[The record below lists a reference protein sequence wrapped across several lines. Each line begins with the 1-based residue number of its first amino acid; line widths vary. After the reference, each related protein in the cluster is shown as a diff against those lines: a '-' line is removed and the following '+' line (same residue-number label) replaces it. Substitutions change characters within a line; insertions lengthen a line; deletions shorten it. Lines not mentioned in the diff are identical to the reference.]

1 MPHEHSE
8 ENPVEVLAEEFAK
21 RIRGGEHP
29 SINDYVSR
37 YPDHADEIESLF
49 PSIAMMEQLKQQK
62 KASQDRRPS
71 TVKPPS
77 NMPEQLGDFRIL
89 REIGR
94 GGMGIVYEA
103 WQQSLARRVALKVL
117 PTEGMG
123 RTQKQVE
130 RFLREAKSA
139 GRLHHTNIVPV
150 FGVGQHDGI
159 YYYVMQLIEGY
170 GLDSLLEY
178 YQHQR
183 DQAGAETD
191 NEMLLANTQV
201 SAGPSRQQTANVT
214 RWTNENT
221 ATFAP
226 GDDDPGPIIS
236 PVSPAGSDRH
246 DGSPGKTAMVT
257 TNRLQLDWQQI
268 ATIGIQVADALHY
281 AHEHG
286 ILHRDIKPANL
297 LIDQEHNAWIT
308 DFGLAKAADNNNLTQ
323 TGDVVGTLRYMAPEQ
338 FEGNCDAVSEVYS
351 LGITLYELAALQP
364 AFAQESRMELIR
376 QIMEG
381 SLPPLQEIRPGIPRD
396 LETIIQKAASRDT
409 DQRYTTAHQ
418 LAEDLARFR
427 DDRPI
432 LARRS
437 SSLQKV
443 QHWSRRNP
451 ALAMSVA
458 ITACLLLLVAVT
470 ASVGY
475 LSTSRALEELN
486 RQQKKTDDAMVVAVA
501 KRNEADKQS
510 RRAEHNL
517 AVAMEALDG
526 IFASVGRPQTPSSMD
541 NFGQQ
546 TTDLII
552 PQESTVTPGEAR
564 LLENMLDFYGKF
576 IAYNRDDT
584 TLQIKAAEAH
594 LRVGKIQL
602 LLGHIVSAKMAYQ
615 DALTAYQKLQKDFPD
630 KAHYRIQEISIRN
643 ELGTLHRTN
652 SDLVNSVT
660 EHRTAL
666 TLLEKLPAAIRQTQ
680 AARFQRAR
688 TYNLLGQPMKSGPRT
703 GQSETGTASF
713 LLDKL
718 LKKIDFI
725 PADLHLEAEKILV
738 DLVKQHPGNAIYKI
752 ELVRSLKNM
761 IRVSNRPRS
770 QADPW
775 QLWHEARNIVDDL
788 LRSQPDNPTYQYEYA
803 LLFIHKL
810 PRGRSPVPLNRV
822 RERLQEAIAVCDRLQ
837 RRYQHIPEYRKLVA
851 HALYNRAEF
860 EIRDNNSRG
869 GSDRLIPARELIMD
883 SIDIQR
889 TLVSQFPD
897 SLQYQIRLNQSLHRL
912 TEIHDRM
919 GRIEDARSVL
929 EGTIKE
935 LDRFI
940 DDHPKFEDAR
950 RILISDYDLLA
961 VLLDKAKQDR
971 FAQVARDKARA
982 LRDKF
987 SIDAPAILP
996 PKN

>member
-510 RRAEHNL
+510 KRAEHNL

-602 LLGHIVSAKMAYQ
+602 
-615 DALTAYQKLQKDFPD
+615 
-630 KAHYRIQEISIRN
+630 
-643 ELGTLHRTN
+643 
-652 SDLVNSVT
+652 
-660 EHRTAL
+660 
-666 TLLEKLPAAIRQTQ
+666 
-680 AARFQRAR
+680 
-688 TYNLLGQPMKSGPRT
+688 
-703 GQSETGTASF
+703 
-713 LLDKL
+713 
-718 LKKIDFI
+718 
-725 PADLHLEAEKILV
+725 
-738 DLVKQHPGNAIYKI
+738 
-752 ELVRSLKNM
+752 
-761 IRVSNRPRS
+761 
-770 QADPW
+770 
-775 QLWHEARNIVDDL
+775 
-788 LRSQPDNPTYQYEYA
+788 
-803 LLFIHKL
+803 
-810 PRGRSPVPLNRV
+810 
-822 RERLQEAIAVCDRLQ
+822 
-837 RRYQHIPEYRKLVA
+837 
-851 HALYNRAEF
+851 
-860 EIRDNNSRG
+860 
-869 GSDRLIPARELIMD
+869 
-883 SIDIQR
+883 
-889 TLVSQFPD
+889 
-897 SLQYQIRLNQSLHRL
+897 
-912 TEIHDRM
+912 
-919 GRIEDARSVL
+919 
-929 EGTIKE
+929 
-935 LDRFI
+935 
-940 DDHPKFEDAR
+940 
-950 RILISDYDLLA
+950 
-961 VLLDKAKQDR
+961 
-971 FAQVARDKARA
+971 
-982 LRDKF
+982 
-987 SIDAPAILP
+987 
-996 PKN
+996 

>member
-21 RIRGGEHP
+21 RIRSGEHP
-29 SINDYVSR
+29 SIHDYVSR
-37 YPDHADEIESLF
+37 YPNHADEIESLF

-123 RTQKQVE
+123 RSQKQVE

-178 YQHQR
+178 YQSQR
-183 DQAGAETD
+183 DQAGAETN
-191 NEMLLANTQV
+191 NEMLLGNTLV
-201 SAGPSRQQTANVT
+201 SAGPSGQPTANLT
-214 RWTNENT
+214 RWSSENT

-226 GDDDPGPIIS
+226 DDAEPAPIIS
-236 PVSPAGSDRH
+236 PVSPAESDQ
-246 DGSPGKTAMVT
+246 DDEQPVLLS
-257 TNRLQLDWQQI
+257 TNRLQLNWQQI

-338 FEGNCDAVSEVYS
+338 FEGNCDAISEVYS

-364 AFAQESRMELIR
+364 AFGQESRMELIR
-376 QIMEG
+376 HIMEG
-381 SLPPLQEIRPGIPRD
+381 SLPPLQEIRAGIPRD
-396 LETIIQKAASRDT
+396 LETIIQKAVSRET
-409 DQRYTTAHQ
+409 HQRYATANA

-451 ALAMSVA
+451 ALAISVT

-475 LSTSRALEELN
+475 LSTVRALDGLN
-486 RQQKKTDDAMVVAVA
+486 RQQKKTADAMMVAVT
-501 KRNEADKQS
+501 KRREADKQS
-510 RRAEHNL
+510 QRAEHNL

-526 IFASVGRPQTPSSMD
+526 IFTSVGRPQAPSPMD
-541 NFGQQ
+541 NFEQQ
-546 TTDLII
+546 APDLII
-552 PQESTVTPGEAR
+552 PQESTVTPDEAR

-584 TLQIKAAEAH
+584 ALQIKAAEAH

-602 LLGHIVSAKMAYQ
+602 LLGHIASAKMAYR
-615 DALTAYQKLQKDFPD
+615 DALQAYQKLQKKFPD
-630 KAHYRIQEISIRN
+630 TSTYQIQEIAIRN

-666 TLLEKLPAAIRQTQ
+666 SLLDQLPAEIRQAET
-680 AARFQRAR
+680 ARFQRAR
-688 TYNLLGQPMKSGPRT
+688 TYNLLGQPTKSGPRT
-703 GQSETGTASF
+703 RQSETGTASF
-713 LLDKL
+713 LVEQL
-718 LKKIDFI
+718 LREMDFI

-738 DLVKQHPGNAIYKI
+738 DLVRQHPGNAIYKI

-770 QADPW
+770 QIDPW
-775 QLWHEARNIVDDL
+775 QLWHEARDIVDDL
-788 LRSQPDNPTYQYEYA
+788 LRSQPDNATYQYEYA
-803 LLFIHKL
+803 LLFIHKI
-810 PRGRSPVPLNRV
+810 PRGRQPVPMNRV
-822 RERLQEAIAVCDRLQ
+822 RERLDEAIIVCDRLQ
-837 RRYQHIPEYRKLVA
+837 QRYQHIPEYRKLVA
-851 HALYNRAEF
+851 QALYNRAEF
-860 EIRDNNSRG
+860 EIRDNNARG
-869 GSDRLIPARELIMD
+869 VSERLTPARKLISD
-883 SIDIQR
+883 SIEIQR

-919 GRIEDARSVL
+919 GRTDDARSVL

-940 DDHPKFEDAR
+940 DEHPKFEDAR

-961 VLLDKAKQDR
+961 ALLDKLSQDR
-971 FAQVARDKARA
+971 FAQVARDKAKA
-982 LRDKF
+982 LRDKYG
-987 SIDAPAILP
+987 IDAPTILP
-996 PKN
+996 RNN